1 MRDERSCRVFGG
13 VVIFRF
19 RGFYLSLGSHLCH
32 REALRMAPSGLLLPQ
47 RSGRRFETATGV
59 CRAHGVPFGGV
70 VFRASVRCEVG
81 FVDA

>member
-1 MRDERSCRVFGG
+1 
-13 VVIFRF
+13 
-19 RGFYLSLGSHLCH
+19 
-32 REALRMAPSGLLLPQ
+32 MASSGLLLPQ

-81 FVDA
+81 FIDA